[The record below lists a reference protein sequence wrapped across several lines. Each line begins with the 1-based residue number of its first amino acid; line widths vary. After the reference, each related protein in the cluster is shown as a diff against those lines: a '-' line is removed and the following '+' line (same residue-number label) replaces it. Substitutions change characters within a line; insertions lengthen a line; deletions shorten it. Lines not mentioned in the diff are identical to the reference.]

1 MLLLSRIIKA
11 KYEKTN
17 VNFDL
22 EMDEL
27 MTQKQILMIYVST
40 LSLRSNSNLN
50 ILNLIMLSYTQQ
62 IHFISAVEALA
73 TCPMLS

>member
-62 IHFISAVEALA
+62 IHFISAVEALV